1 MAAVNP
7 DPRPDRGTLV
17 EQALIFETLAGFAR
31 TMARGYE
38 VADVLHDLTGRVSAL
53 LGNIGAGVCL
63 LQGDQLTFVTSDN
76 EALAD
81 LEQLQERQGQGP
93 CLDAVRTGEVVTIED
108 LELVTGEWPAY
119 ASYAGTIHIRAVA
132 AIPMQLDGDALGALT
147 LYNSEPRAWS
157 KDELELATVLAD
169 IATSYVVN
177 ASKLDLHRRT
187 AEQLQ
192 RALDSR
198 IVIEQAKGIISAD
211 RGIDVDGAFQLLRKH
226 ANDHH
231 AGLRETA
238 EAIVKL
244 GLRP

>member
-1 MAAVNP
+1 VTTESHSP
-7 DPRPDRGTLV
+7 QGVLV
-17 EQALIFETLAGFAR
+17 EQGLVFETLAGFAR

-38 VADVLHDLTGRVSAL
+38 ITDVLHDLTSRVSAL
-53 LGNIGAGVCL
+53 LGITGSAVCL
-63 LQGDQLTFVTSDN
+63 LEHDQLAFVASDN
-76 EALAD
+76 AALAE
-81 LEQLQERQGQGP
+81 LEQLQEHVASGP
-93 CLDAVRTGEVVTIED
+93 CFDAVRSGEAVTIQD
-108 LELVTGEWPAY
+108 LELVTGTWPAY
-119 ASYAGTIHIRAVA
+119 VSHAGTIHVRAVA
-132 AIPMQLDGDALGALT
+132 AIPMALDRDALGTVT
-147 LYNSEPRAWS
+147 LYDHQPRVWS

-211 RGIDVDGAFQLLRKH
+211 RGIDVDTAFQLLRKH

-231 AGLRETA
+231 AGLRKTA
-238 EAIVKL
+238 EAVVKL